1 MIPALRGDSLGVEE
15 TDSSSCTRSTDI
27 EHLLCARHMLGAG
40 GPGIVVGAV
49 KGINLQMSVEL

>member
-1 MIPALRGDSLGVEE
+1 MVLHALVQQIL
-15 TDSSSCTRSTDI
+15 I

-40 GPGIVVGAV
+40 GPGIVVEAV